1 MHFAVLAV
9 LCSKIS
15 ASDISFSAERRAPD
29 DHKRERTAW
38 KLAVTPLF
46 SLFFTT
52 QNSEKRLL
60 ERTG

>member
-1 MHFAVLAV
+1 LLFSLFFAAKYQLGT
-9 LCSKIS
+9 SR
-15 ASDISFSAERRAPD
+15 FSQKRRAPD